1 MNRRRLLSAAGPA
14 ALALAGAATA
24 GAVQAAAPDA
34 PPTFYSTLDPKQKA
48 ALDRL
53 REIVVAQA
61 EGRYVAPPDPD
72 AGLHALCAE
81 FERLHRLA
89 YLEGNDAWEADHHA
103 SWRVADE
110 LEGMCA
116 LTEAGHRAKGR
127 VAVLQLNENRAHGEF
142 IGSGDARFALNTLM
156 DWLGMTA

>member
-1 MNRRRLLSAAGPA
+1 MNRRALLAAVPSAAV
-14 ALALAGAATA
+14 LAGAAAA
-24 GAVQAAAPDA
+24 GAVQVAAPDA
-34 PPTFYSTLDPKQKA
+34 PPTFYSTLDSKEKA
-48 ALDRL
+48 VLNRL

-81 FERLHRLA
+81 FERLHALA
-89 YLEGNDAWEADHHA
+89 YLDGNDGWEADHHA
-103 SWRVADE
+103 SWRIADE
-110 LEGMCA
+110 LDGTCA

-142 IGSGDARFALNTLM
+142 IGGGDARFALNTLM
-156 DWLGMTA
+156 DWLGMTD